1 MTSLTMSSP
10 SPTNQSLSIAVTKT
24 IRSSL
29 PPADLGRAVQEAAQP
44 WEPCFAP
51 QETAPATVRC
61 LLSRKPPLMT
71 IKREGLQQQRCPQV
85 LSNGVRPVVM
95 SGGIKAVVTIRC
107 AEREATVTR
116 ERAGGSITS
125 QVSLIWCF
133 F

>member
-1 MTSLTMSSP
+1 MQIQARLTSSTMSSP
-10 SPTNQSLSIAVTKT
+10 SPTNQSQSIAVTKT

-51 QETAPATVRC
+51 RETAPATVRC
-61 LLSRKPPLMT
+61 LLSRKPQMMT

-95 SGGIKAVVTIRC
+95 SGGIKAVVTIQSADRKGQ
-107 AEREATVTR
+107 ERV
-116 ERAGGSITS
+116 GG
-125 QVSLIWCF
+125 
-133 F
+133 